1 MRTRG
6 TIDSIVPIEH
16 AIRPRLEAIVMP
28 IVGLVPITLVEP
40 SHHHCS
46 VVVVVV
52 VVVVVP
58 NESHPNDHD
67 GHDDLSKHPQ
77 LSV

>member
-28 IVGLVPITLVEP
+28 IVGLVPITLVVP

-46 VVVVVV
+46 VVVV